1 MVGRALNNCVGMCCA
16 CETGAHTIYWM
27 FGMRC
32 PPVCPLRRQQWCAGP
47 WVAAC
52 GEYCCGCQLGVC
64 SCVGS
69 QWMNGQ
75 AHRLL

>member
-32 PPVCPLRRQQWCAGP
+32 PCVPPATPTVVRRPVGGRMWGILLWVPARCVLLRW
-47 WVAAC
+47 
-52 GEYCCGCQLGVC
+52 
-64 SCVGS
+64 
-69 QWMNGQ
+69 
-75 AHRLL
+75 